1 MEGLIALY
9 SIELENVNLSF
20 KGKTIFKDLNL
31 KVSKGETI
39 GIIGANGVGKSVL
52 FKLICGLEKA
62 NSGKIYVNNI
72 ELGKKEDFPRNIGI
86 LINEPTFIPIYSGL
100 KNLLLLAEI
109 NHNIDE
115 NQVREFMLKVGLE
128 PDNKTIVKNYSLG
141 MKKKLAIC
149 QAIMENQSILLL
161 DEPFNGLDFSA
172 MSEIRS
178 ILETLKEEGKTILLT
193 SHHQTDLDNFCDK
206 LYFIDNQKL
215 IVFTDE
221 MRKKYFS

>member
-1 MEGLIALY
+1 
-9 SIELENVNLSF
+9 
-20 KGKTIFKDLNL
+20 
-31 KVSKGETI
+31 
-39 GIIGANGVGKSVL
+39 
-52 FKLICGLEKA
+52 
-62 NSGKIYVNNI
+62 NNI
-72 ELGKKEDFPRNIGI
+72 ELGKKEDFPQNIGI

>member
-1 MEGLIALY
+1 
-9 SIELENVNLSF
+9 
-20 KGKTIFKDLNL
+20 
-31 KVSKGETI
+31 
-39 GIIGANGVGKSVL
+39 
-52 FKLICGLEKA
+52 
-62 NSGKIYVNNI
+62 
-72 ELGKKEDFPRNIGI
+72 
-86 LINEPTFIPIYSGL
+86 
-100 KNLLLLAEI
+100 
-109 NHNIDE
+109 
-115 NQVREFMLKVGLE
+115 
-128 PDNKTIVKNYSLG
+128 